1 MSIAIICC
9 KVLEKEIKQ
18 LVRDVP
24 EVCHLEVMDWGLHT
38 QPDLLKE
45 TLCRRIEVL
54 QNEVEAIVLGYGRCQ
69 ALDKIPRTYKVPV
82 YYPQAEDCIG
92 VLLGQ
97 KRYEQ
102 ELMNEAGSWFLTPG
116 WTEMG
121 MEFVFHELQLNHL
134 AQKNI
139 DPLKVAHRML
149 KDYTRALFID
159 TQVGDPEHLFEKAR
173 MIAKEFDLRLETTD
187 GSLVL
192 LENTLK
198 QALSRSALTHQPGLL

>member
-1 MSIAIICC
+1 MTIGIICC

-18 LVRDVP
+18 ITQCIP
-24 EVCHLEVMDWGLHT
+24 EVGHLEVMDWGLHT
-38 QPDLLKE
+38 QPDLLLK
-45 TLCRRIEVL
+45 TLCHRIEKL
-54 QNEVEAIVLGYGRCQ
+54 QDKVQAIVLGYGRCQ
-69 ALDKIPRTYKVPV
+69 ALDKIPQNYKVPV
-82 YYPQAEDCIG
+82 YYPRADDCIG

-102 ELMNEAGSWFLTPG
+102 ELKNEAGTWFLTPG

-121 MEFVFHELQLNHL
+121 MEFIFHELQLNHL

-139 DPLKVAHRML
+139 DPLEMAHRML

-159 TQVGDPEHLFEKAR
+159 TRVGNQKRLLEKAR
-173 MIAKEFDLRLETTD
+173 MIANEFHLRLETTR
-187 GSLVL
+187 GSLVQ

-198 QALSRSALTHQPGLL
+198 QAVDRSDAR

>member
-1 MSIAIICC
+1 MTIGIICC
-9 KVLEKEIKQ
+9 KVLENEIKQ
-18 LVRDVP
+18 IAREVP
-24 EVCHLEVMDWGLHT
+24 GECHLEVMEWGLHT
-38 QPDLLKE
+38 QPDLLSK
-45 TLCRRIEVL
+45 TLCHRIDVL
-54 QNEVEAIVLGYGRCQ
+54 QDKVQAIVLGYGRCQ
-69 ALDKIPRTYKVPV
+69 ALDKIPQNYKVPV
-82 YYPQAEDCIG
+82 YYPRAEDCIG

-102 ELMNEAGSWFLTPG
+102 ELKNEAGTWFLTPG

-121 MEFVFHELQLNHL
+121 MEFIFHELQLNHL

-159 TQVGDPEHLFEKAR
+159 TQVGNQKRLLEKAR
-173 MIAKEFDLRLETTD
+173 MIADEFHLRLETTR
-187 GSLVL
+187 GSLVQ

-198 QALSRSALTHQPGLL
+198 QALSRSDGR

>member
-1 MSIAIICC
+1 MSIGIICC

-24 EVCHLEVMDWGLHT
+24 EVGHLEVMDWGLHT
-38 QPDLLKE
+38 QPDLLST
-45 TLCRRIEVL
+45 TLCRRIEAL
-54 QNEVEAIVLGYGRCQ
+54 QNEVQAIVLGYGRCQ
-69 ALDKIPRTYKVPV
+69 ALDKIPQTYKVPV
-82 YYPQAEDCIG
+82 YYPRAEDCIG

-97 KRYEQ
+97 KRYAQ
-102 ELMNEAGSWFLTPG
+102 ELKNEAGTWFLTPG

-121 MEFVFHELQLNHL
+121 MEFIFHELQLNHL

-159 TQVGDPEHLFEKAR
+159 TQVGNPKKLLEKAQ
-173 MIAKEFDLRLETTD
+173 MIAKEFNLRLETTQ
-187 GSLVL
+187 GSLVQ

-198 QALSRSALTHQPGLL
+198 QALSRSDGR